1 MKMIATACFGPALA
15 ISAFALAGTPASAFE
30 AAAIAVTAPNDVIK
44 DRSEYREHENR
55 ELRERA
61 ERKASEGGKR
71 CEHARHE
78 CRERHG
84 DRGHGFRE
92 CVEGRGCGG

>member
-1 MKMIATACFGPALA
+1 MKMIATACFGLALA

-30 AAAIAVTAPNDVIK
+30 AAVIAVTTPNDVIK

-61 ERKASEGGKR
+61 ERKASERGKR
-71 CEHARHE
+71 CEHAQHHGNSGHE
-78 CRERHG
+78 
-84 DRGHGFRE
+84 FRE
-92 CVEGRGCGG
+92 SVEMRGCGR